1 MKIVQIGPYPMDVE
15 CIKGGVEASVYGLAN
30 ELSKG
35 HEVFVFDVPR
45 EEIKESYK
53 TPIGKLIVYRFN
65 RLGKSNN
72 SSLLSVI
79 GYLKE
84 IKLIEPD
91 VCHIHTS
98 NLFAFVLYLLLRTSG
113 LKVVVTIHGLAHI
126 EKRNEYKKNKG
137 IRTFLKYF
145 YQSLVEFVFLSM
157 CRSIIVDTE
166 YVASAIRKYKEEHK
180 IWRLPEMAV
189 IPQGINERF
198 FDITDNAQPF
208 ELLSVGAFTKRK
220 GHDKLVDVVLQLK
233 DEFPAIKLNI
243 VGVKSDVAY
252 FYFLQKKIFE
262 CGLEQHIFL
271 HPNTSLDQ
279 VYSFYSTASV
289 FVLHSEEESQG
300 IVFCEAMA
308 AGKPIVATN
317 VGGVPWVVK
326 NGVNGFLS
334 DHGDVVLFACN
345 VSKLISNFDVRLALN
360 RINRKR
366 SFLYS
371 WQLTSDTL
379 MSLYLRSLY

>member
-1 MKIVQIGPYPMDVE
+1 MDVE

-35 HEVFVFDVPR
+35 HDVFVFDVPR

-53 TPIGKLIVYRFN
+53 TPIGKLLVYRFK
-65 RLGKSNN
+65 RLGKSNKA
-72 SSLLSVI
+72 SLLSVF

-84 IKLIEPD
+84 IKFLKLD

-98 NLFAFVLYLLLRTSG
+98 NLFAFVLYLLLRINK
-113 LKVVVTIHGLAHI
+113 LRVLVTIHGLAHI
-126 EKRNEYKKNKG
+126 EKRNEFTKNKG
-137 IRTFLKYF
+137 VRTFLKYF
-145 YQSLVEFVFLSM
+145 YQSLVEFVFLSI
-157 CRSIIVDTE
+157 CKSIIVDTE
-166 YVASAIRKYKEEHK
+166 YVAGAIRKYKEEYK

-198 FDITDNAQPF
+198 FEIVDNAQPF

-243 VGVKSDVAY
+243 VGVNSDIEY
-252 FYFLQKKIFE
+252 FEYLQKKIIEFS
-262 CGLEQHIFL
+262 LEQHVFL
-271 HPNTSLDQ
+271 HPNTPVDQ
-279 VYSFYSTASV
+279 IYSYYSTASI

-334 DHGDVVLFACN
+334 DQGDVVLFACN
-345 VSKLISNFDVRLALN
+345 VSKLLLSFDVRHALHI
-360 RINRKR
+360 INKK
-366 SFLYS
+366 SSLLYS
-371 WQLTSDTL
+371 YQLTSDAV
-379 MSLYLRSLY
+379 MSLYLRSLH